1 MSKESYCRILLA
13 ALMLTIGGGLYL
25 LFRPQSLLLFH
36 VATHAGL
43 MGVIGPW
50 REQLSDMNLP
60 QWTVYNLPGALWAG
74 AYVLLTD
81 TLLTGNGWRER
92 LLWTALMP
100 AIGIGSEL
108 LQAVGWLPGTPDA
121 ADVTAYAL
129 PYLLYLLSIYQPRIY
144 KTFCNAFDR

>member
-36 VATHAGL
+36 V
-43 MGVIGPW
+43 
-50 REQLSDMNLP
+50 
-60 QWTVYNLPGALWAG
+60 GALWAG